1 MYRRIAPAGLAVI
14 AAVTLAFVAGC
25 AGGESYSDKTDH
37 CASALKVRT
46 AGDTSKPKECEGVK
60 DDDYQTL
67 VVANSLHSSGVV
79 DDDGNVDLD
88 KLLSPTDTP

>member
-14 AAVTLAFVAGC
+14 AAVTLAFVVSCG
-25 AGGESYSDKTDH
+25 GGESYNDKTDH
-37 CASALKVRT
+37 CASALKARPS
-46 AGDTSKPKECEGVK
+46 GDTAKPKECSGVK

-67 VVANSLHSSGVV
+67 LLANTLHGSGVV